1 MIVEAALVLGSTQR
15 DLAAKAG
22 LSYSSLRLFEEAG
35 EISIEAPVKI
45 AFVLRAE
52 VEFGQLSPPQAP
64 TTIDDVIDRPL
75 RKRVRNRQIRTCQQM
90 AVMIDLEGRSRK
102 LGTLA

>member
-15 DLAAKAG
+15 DLAPKAG
-22 LSYSSLRLFEEAG
+22 VSYSSLRLFKEAG
-35 EISIEAPVKI
+35 KISIEALVKI

-52 VEFGQLSPPQAP
+52 VEFGQLFPPQAP
-64 TTIDDVIDRPL
+64 RTIDDVIDRPL
-75 RKRVRNRQIRTCQQM
+75 RKRARNREIRTCQQM

-102 LGTLA
+102 LGILA